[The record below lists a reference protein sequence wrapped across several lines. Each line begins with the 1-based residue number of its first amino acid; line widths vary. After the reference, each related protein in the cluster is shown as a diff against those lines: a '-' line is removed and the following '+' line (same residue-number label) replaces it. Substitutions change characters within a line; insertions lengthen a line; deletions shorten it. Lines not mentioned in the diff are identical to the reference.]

1 MNYDN
6 KFYPLNI
13 EVGNV
18 GIYSHMDEDT
28 HDEVYR
34 LVVFGEDLG
43 PVISRK
49 EVVKREE
56 KLKNKRNEILK
67 SFIKTILESDFVDV
81 TRNMNE
87 ELNKGLWG
95 Y

>member
-1 MNYDN
+1 M
-6 KFYPLNI
+6 NI